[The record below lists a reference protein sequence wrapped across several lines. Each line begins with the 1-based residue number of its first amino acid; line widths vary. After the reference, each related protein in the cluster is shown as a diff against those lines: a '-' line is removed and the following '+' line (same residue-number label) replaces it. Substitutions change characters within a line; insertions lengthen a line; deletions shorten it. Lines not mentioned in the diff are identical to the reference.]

1 MSSKKITFAE
11 DANIQ
16 KKNSKTTTKSH
27 SHKYRE
33 FDELRIYSN
42 ISKIDKNQ
50 YSKYKNPQKWYLKKR
65 KEALEIIQTFSKKYE
80 FSKHTL
86 YAAIQFS
93 DRVLGFINE
102 INQKD
107 FDLTVIACCLM
118 ASKFVENDAFDIDLN
133 EVISLSKNNKISAE
147 EIYKSEI
154 NVCKILNYF
163 LEIPNVYEF
172 IQYLNLIGVF
182 YQGEIKNP
190 KAVSDDIQDFT
201 RKIMFSDIA
210 LKYPNEV
217 IGMCIIRT
225 VRKKYKLNED
235 TMKKIIAKYKFNYD
249 KIYEDCYDDI
259 LFLIFGEKRDRKLEE
274 EKEKK
279 EKEKKEK
286 EKEKKEKE
294 KEKEEKKE
302 DKKSDKKTEKK
313 KSNLKLTAV
322 KENEIEN
329 KENNKNE
336 RNQEKNLNAKIS
348 ENRNSN
354 QQGTMRRGRGSIVID
369 IPKDQNLLNLNNS
382 SSSSSSSNNFSFSSD
397 SEDEKEEEIKK
408 KNTNEKIKKKNSVH
422 FHEDKNEYFGGRSTH
437 VKLKTIIGHKEKQRH
452 IKALHADKI
461 NFPFAGEDG
470 NKKETDSP
478 NQNRMNNRNNNRN
491 PDLKKF
497 NSSKEIKIANK
508 NKINSEKKES
518 SKSKSAKKS
527 KEKNGSNKSKSTVNF
542 PKVEK
547 KEDENNFKN
556 K

>member
-225 VRKKYKLNED
+225 VRKKYKLSED
-235 TMKKIIAKYKFNYD
+235 IMKKILVKYKFNYD
-249 KIYEDCYDDI
+249 KIYEDCYDDV
-259 LFLIFGEKRDRKLEE
+259 LLLIFGEKRDRKLEE
-274 EKEKK
+274 EKEK
-279 EKEKKEK
+279 EKEKKE
-286 EKEKKEKE
+286 EK
-294 KEKEEKKE
+294 KEEKKP
-302 DKKSDKKTEKK
+302 EKK
-313 KSNLKLTAV
+313 KSNLKLTST
-322 KENEIEN
+322 KEKEIEN

-336 RNQEKNLNAKIS
+336 RNQEKNSNIKTS
-348 ENRNSN
+348 ENRNNN
-354 QQGTMRRGRGSIVID
+354 QQGTIRRGRGSIVID

-382 SSSSSSSNNFSFSSD
+382 SSSSSSSSNNFSFSSE
-397 SEDEKEEEIKK
+397 SEDEKEEDIKK
-408 KNTNEKIKKKNSVH
+408 KNTNEKNKKKSSVH

-452 IKALHADKI
+452 IKALHSDKI

-478 NQNRMNNRNNNRN
+478 TQSRMNNRNNNRN
-491 PDLKKF
+491 SELKKF

-518 SKSKSAKKS
+518 SKAKSAKKS
-527 KEKNGSNKSKSTVNF
+527 KEKNGNSKSKSSGNF
-542 PKVEK
+542 PKIDK
-547 KEDENNFKN
+547 KENEDVKN

>member
-102 INQKD
+102 INSKD

-133 EVISLSKNNKISAE
+133 EVISLSKKNKITAE

-154 NVCKILNYF
+154 KVCRSLNYF

-190 KAVSDDIQDFT
+190 KSVSDDIQDFT

-217 IGMCIIRT
+217 IGMCIIRS
-225 VRKKYKLNED
+225 VRKKYKLSEE
-235 TMKKIIAKYKFNYD
+235 TMKKILVKYKFNYD

-259 LFLIFGEKRDRKLEE
+259 LLLIFGEKRDRKIEE
-274 EKEKK
+274 NKEKENK
-279 EKEKKEK
+279 EKEKN
-286 EKEKKEKE
+286 
-294 KEKEEKKE
+294 EEKKSE
-302 DKKSDKKTEKK
+302 KKPEKK
-313 KSNLKLTAV
+313 KSNIKITSV
-322 KENEIEN
+322 KENDIEN
-329 KENNKNE
+329 KENNKND
-336 RNQEKNLNAKIS
+336 RNQDKNSNMKNS
-348 ENRNSN
+348 ENRNNN
-354 QQGTMRRGRGSIVID
+354 QQGTIRRGRGSIVID
-369 IPKDQNLLNLNNS
+369 IPKDQNLLGLKN

-397 SEDEKEEEIKK
+397 SEDEKEEDIKK
-408 KNTNEKIKKKNSVH
+408 KNTNEKIKNKNSVH
-422 FHEDKNEYFGGRSTH
+422 FHEDKNEYFGGRSQH
-437 VKLKTIIGHKEKQRH
+437 VKLKTIIGHKEKHRH
-452 IKALHADKI
+452 IKALHSDKI

-470 NKKETDSP
+470 NKKEIDSP
-478 NQNRMNNRNNNRN
+478 NQNRINNRMNNRNE
-491 PDLKKF
+491 LKKF
-497 NSSKEIKIANK
+497 NSSKEIKINDK
-508 NKINSEKKES
+508 NKINSEN

-527 KEKNGSNKSKSTVNF
+527 KEKNKSKSSVNF
-542 PKVEK
+542 PKVDK
-547 KEDENNFKN
+547 KDNENLFKN